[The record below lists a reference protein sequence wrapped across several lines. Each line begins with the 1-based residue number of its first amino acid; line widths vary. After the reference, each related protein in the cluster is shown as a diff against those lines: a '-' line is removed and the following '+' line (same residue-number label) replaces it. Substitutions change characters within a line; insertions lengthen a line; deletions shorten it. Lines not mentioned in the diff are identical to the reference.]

1 MVPRAIKPGA
11 GWDKSAGSRAVRA
24 LAALGAGLVL
34 GLGSSTAHAA
44 EAIGPFLTS
53 DLLVLLIVLT
63 AGALA
68 IAGGL
73 WGLAER
79 RATLALRESL
89 RTTTSRARALLAAR
103 DAWLSAGRE
112 SLMVWGADMSAP
124 LSFGEGAALM
134 EACLVGPDATDL
146 SAALDALAAN
156 GTSFALTCRTTEGR
170 DIHVRGR
177 PAGGSV
183 AVFLEPSGADQA
195 RSSDVQAILD
205 AIPISIWLRRQE
217 DLALTFVNKAFLTAA
232 GVPSYETAL
241 QMNVA
246 FDRSERDL
254 ASTAKNDNAP
264 VEAKRFAVFAGRRH
278 ALHFMLAPLPN
289 GSVLGSA
296 VDVTA
301 SSEAEVKLQQHLDA
315 HAQTLDRLATAIAIF
330 GPDRKLTSYN
340 QAYVRL
346 WGLPEAW
353 LDSHPSEGEILD
365 RLRELRRLP
374 EQPDFRAWKQERL
387 KAFERVDQHPEELWH
402 LPGGKT
408 LRVVTQPQ
416 AFGGLTFLYED
427 VTDQLRL
434 ESSYNTLIKVQKATL
449 DTLQEGVAVFGLDG
463 RLKLYNAAFARIWR
477 LEPAELSGEPHLNR
491 IAEACATRF
500 GNDRV
505 WDDITSTVNAA
516 PPERRREWGEVERS
530 DGAIISLSIAPLPD
544 GATLV
549 TFVDATDRF
558 RMEAALRERNEAL
571 EASDKLKSEF
581 VKRVSYELRTPLNS
595 IMGFAQLLLT
605 NQKAG
610 KLTAQQSEHA
620 EAIVRASE
628 GLRDLINDILDLS
641 TIEAGA
647 MELDLQEID
656 LYALLSGVAEHA
668 QEWAGKIGL
677 TLTLECRKDAG
688 PFIAD
693 GRRIRQV
700 LFNLLSNAFKFTPRT
715 GHVTLG
721 GDISGDDVRIFVADT
736 GPGVSPELMP
746 SAFERF
752 SAKGV
757 AVTRAG
763 AGLGL
768 ALVNRFIELHHGW
781 VELESEPGHGTR
793 VTCHLPRRA
802 EAHRRGGDPG
812 TQARA

>member
-1 MVPRAIKPGA
+1 MVPRAIQPGA
-11 GWDKSAGSRAVRA
+11 GWDYFGSSWAVPARA
-24 LAALGAGLVL
+24 LGLSSAAALLPFPAL
-34 GLGSSTAHAA
+34 AA
-44 EAIGPFLTS
+44 EAIAPLFS
-53 DLLVLLIVLT
+53 VDLLVLLIVLA

-79 RATLALRESL
+79 RNTVAMRESL
-89 RTTTSRARALLAAR
+89 RATTSKARALLSAR

-146 SAALDALAAN
+146 STALDALAAN
-156 GTSFALTCRTTEGR
+156 GTSFAMVCRTTDNR
-170 DIHVRGR
+170 AITVRGR

-183 AVFLEPSGADQA
+183 AVFLEPESRGGATQTDI
-195 RSSDVQAILD
+195 QAILD
-205 AIPISIWLRRQE
+205 AVPIPIWIRRPQ
-217 DLALTFVNKAFLTAA
+217 DLALNLVNRAFLAA
-232 GVPSYETAL
+232 SGTPSPEAAI
-241 QMNVA
+241 QMNIA

-254 ASTAKNDNAP
+254 ASTARGDQDS
-264 VEAKRFAVFAGRRH
+264 VEAKRFAVLAGHRR
-278 ALHFMLAPLPN
+278 ALNFTLAPLPN
-289 GSVLGSA
+289 GGVVGSVI
-296 VDVTA
+296 DVTA
-301 SSEAEVKLQQHLDA
+301 SSEAETKLQRHLDA
-315 HAQTLDRLATAIAIF
+315 QAETLDRLATAVAIF
-330 GPDRKLTSYN
+330 GSDRRIIFYN
-340 QAYVRL
+340 RAYVSL
-346 WGLPEAW
+346 WELPEAW
-353 LDSHPSEGEILD
+353 LDAHPSESEILD

-374 EQPDFRAWKQERL
+374 EQPDFRAWKQERMKL
-387 KAFERVDQHPEELWH
+387 FETLEQHPEELWH

-408 LRVVTQPQ
+408 LQVVTQPHPL
-416 AFGGLTFLYED
+416 GGLLFLYED

-434 ESSYNTLIKVQKATL
+434 ESLYNTLIQVQKATL
-449 DTLQEGVAVFGLDG
+449 DTLQEGVAVFGPDG
-463 RLKLYNAAFARIWR
+463 KLKLHNAAFARIWR
-477 LEPAELSGEPHLNR
+477 LEPGDLADEPHLKL
-491 IAEACATRF
+491 IAKACAARF
-500 GNDRV
+500 GRDRV
-505 WDDITSTVNAA
+505 WEIVTSTVTAMGTD
-516 PPERRREWGEVERS
+516 RRREWGEAERS

-558 RMEAALRERNEAL
+558 RIESALRERNEAL

-595 IMGFAQLLLT
+595 IMGFAEMLASGRQGQLT
-605 NQKAG
+605 DKQGEYAD
-610 KLTAQQSEHA
+610 S
-620 EAIVRASE
+620 IVKASE

-647 MELDLQEID
+647 MELDQQQLD
-656 LYALLSGVAEHA
+656 LFTLLSGVNEHA

-688 PFIAD
+688 TFLGD
-693 GRRIRQV
+693 GRRLRQV
-700 LFNLLSNAFKFTPRT
+700 VFNLLSNAFKFTPRT
-715 GHVTLG
+715 GHVTIG
-721 GDISGDDVRIFVADT
+721 GDITGDDVRIFVSDT

-752 SAKGV
+752 SAKGI

-781 VELESEPGHGTR
+781 VELESQPGQGTR
-793 VTCHLPRRA
+793 VTCHLPRRTDA
-802 EAHRRGGDPG
+802 QKAN
-812 TQARA
+812 A

>member
-1 MVPRAIKPGA
+1 MSLTVALPAP
-11 GWDKSAGSRAVRA
+11 A
-24 LAALGAGLVL
+24 LAAEAAIPLV
-34 GLGSSTAHAA
+34 
-44 EAIGPFLTS
+44 PVDF
-53 DLLVLLIVLT
+53 LVLLIVLA

-79 RATLALRESL
+79 RSTAALRDSL
-89 RTTTSRARALLAAR
+89 RATTSKARALLSAR

-124 LSFGEGAALM
+124 LSFGDGAALM

-146 SAALDALAAN
+146 SAALDALAAS
-156 GTSFALTCRTTEGR
+156 GTAFAMACQTADGR
-170 DIHVRGR
+170 AINVRGR

-183 AVFLEPSGADQA
+183 AVFFEPENRLGATETDL
-195 RSSDVQAILD
+195 QAILD
-205 AIPISIWLRRQE
+205 AVPIPIWVRRPQ
-217 DLALTFVNKAFLTAA
+217 DLALGIVNRAFLAA
-232 GVPSYETAL
+232 SGTPSPEAAI

-254 ASTAKNDNAP
+254 ASAALGEQET
-264 VEAKRFAVFAGRRH
+264 VEAKRFAVLAGHRR
-278 ALHFMLAPLPN
+278 ALNFTLTPLEGGAVV
-289 GSVLGSA
+289 GSV

-301 SSEAEVKLQQHLDA
+301 SSEAETKLQRHLDA
-315 HAQTLDRLATAIAIF
+315 QAETLDRLATAVAIF
-330 GPDRKLTSYN
+330 GSDRRIIFYN
-340 QAYVRL
+340 RAYVSL

-353 LDSHPSEGEILD
+353 LDAHPSESEILD

-374 EQPDFRAWKQERL
+374 EQPDFRAWKQERMKL
-387 KAFERVDQHPEELWH
+387 FESIEQHPEELWH

-408 LRVVTQPQ
+408 LQVITQPHPL
-416 AFGGLTFLYED
+416 GGLLFLYED

-449 DTLQEGVAVFGLDG
+449 DTLQEGVAVFGPDG
-463 RLKLYNAAFARIWR
+463 KLKLYNAAFVRIWR
-477 LEPAELSGEPHLNR
+477 LEPKELEREPHLKR
-491 IAEACATRF
+491 IADACAARF
-500 GNDRV
+500 GRDRV
-505 WDDITSTVNAA
+505 WEIVTSTVTALA
-516 PPERRREWGEVERS
+516 TDRRREWGEAERS

-558 RMEAALRERNEAL
+558 RIESALRERNEAL

-595 IMGFAQLLLT
+595 IMGFAEMLSSGRQGQLT
-605 NQKAG
+605 EKQGEYAD
-610 KLTAQQSEHA
+610 
-620 EAIVRASE
+620 AIVKASE

-647 MELDLQEID
+647 MELDLQELD
-656 LYALLSGVAEHA
+656 LFALLSGVAEHA

-677 TLTLECRKDAG
+677 TLNLECRQDAG
-688 PFIAD
+688 PFLGD
-693 GRRIRQV
+693 GRRLRQV
-700 LFNLLSNAFKFTPRT
+700 VFNLLSNAFKFTPRG
-715 GHVTLG
+715 GHVTIG
-721 GDISGDDVRIFVADT
+721 GDISGDDVRIFVGDT

-752 SAKGV
+752 SAKGI

-768 ALVNRFIELHHGW
+768 ALVNRFVELHHGW
-781 VELESEPGHGTR
+781 VELESQPGQGTR
-793 VTCHLPRRA
+793 VTCHLPRRTA
-802 EAHRRGGDPG
+802 
-812 TQARA
+812 TQKAQA

>member
-1 MVPRAIKPGA
+1 LALASSP
-11 GWDKSAGSRAVRA
+11 A
-24 LAALGAGLVL
+24 LAA
-34 GLGSSTAHAA
+34 
-44 EAIGPFLTS
+44 EAVGPFFS
-53 DLLVLLIVLT
+53 GDLLVLLIVLT
-63 AGALA
+63 AAALS

-79 RATLALRESL
+79 RTTVALRENL
-89 RTTTSRARALLAAR
+89 RSTTSKARALLAAR

-134 EACLVGPDATDL
+134 EACLVGPDAIDL

-156 GTSFALTCRTTEGR
+156 GTSFAMLCRTADDRT
-170 DIHVRGR
+170 INVRGR

-183 AVFLEPSGADQA
+183 AVFLEPDVRAEA
-195 RSSDVQAILD
+195 KEPDVQAVLD
-205 AIPISIWLRRQE
+205 AIPIPIWMRRPQ
-217 DLALTFVNKAFLTAA
+217 DLGLAIVNRAFLTASGLSREA
-232 GVPSYETAL
+232 AL

-254 ASTAKNDNAP
+254 ATTAKIDNEP
-264 VEAKRFAVFAGRRH
+264 VEAKRFAVLAGHRR
-278 ALHFMLAPLPN
+278 ALNFMLAPLPT
-289 GSVLGSA
+289 GAIVGSA
-296 VDVTA
+296 IDVTA
-301 SSEAEVKLQQHLDA
+301 SSEAETKLQRYLDA
-315 HAQTLDRLATAIAIF
+315 HAETLDRLATAVAIF
-330 GPDRKLTSYN
+330 DSDRKLTFYN
-340 QAYVRL
+340 RAYVRL

-353 LDSHPSEGEILD
+353 LETHPSEGEILD

-387 KAFERVDQHPEELWH
+387 KLFDRLDPHPEELWH

-408 LRVVTQPQ
+408 LRVVSQPHPL
-416 AFGGLTFLYED
+416 GGLLFLYED
-427 VTDQLRL
+427 VSDQLRL

-449 DTLQEGVAVFGLDG
+449 DTLQEGVAVFGPDG
-463 RLKLYNAAFARIWR
+463 RLKLHNAAFARIWR
-477 LEPAELSGEPHLNR
+477 LEPNELAGEPHLRR
-491 IAEACATRF
+491 IADACAARF
-500 GNDRV
+500 GRDRV
-505 WDDITSTVNAA
+505 WDIITSTVTAA
-516 PPERRREWGEVERS
+516 APERRREWGEAERS

-544 GATLV
+544 GATMV

-558 RMEAALRERNEAL
+558 RIESALRERNEAL

-595 IMGFAQLLLT
+595 IMGFAQMLT
-605 NQKAG
+605 RP
-610 KLTAQQSEHA
+610 EHGQLNKKQGEFA
-620 EAIVRASE
+620 DAIVRASE

-647 MELDLQEID
+647 MELDLQTLD
-656 LYALLSGVAEHA
+656 LYTLLSGVADHA

-677 TLTLECRKDAG
+677 TLALECREDAG
-688 PFIAD
+688 TFIGD
-693 GRRIRQV
+693 GRRLRQV
-700 LFNLLSNAFKFTPRT
+700 VFNLLSNAFKFTPRM
-715 GHVTLG
+715 GRVTLG
-721 GDISGDDVRIFVADT
+721 GEISGDDVRIFVADT

-746 SAFERF
+746 QAFERF

-768 ALVNRFIELHHGW
+768 ALVNRFVELHHGW
-781 VELESEPGHGTR
+781 VELESQPGQGTR

-802 EAHRRGGDPG
+802 EPQRQ
-812 TQARA
+812 TVQ

>member
-1 MVPRAIKPGA
+1 M
-11 GWDKSAGSRAVRA
+11 A
-24 LAALGAGLVL
+24 LPSPTL
-34 GLGSSTAHAA
+34 AA
-44 EAIGPFLTS
+44 EAASPVVPFEF
-53 DLLVLLIVLT
+53 LVPLIVLA

-79 RATLALRESL
+79 RNTGALRDSL
-89 RTTTSRARALLAAR
+89 RATTSKARALLSAR

-112 SLMVWGADMSAP
+112 SLMVWGADMNAP

-146 SAALDALAAN
+146 STALDALAAS
-156 GTSFALTCRTTEGR
+156 GTSFAMLCRTADSRT
-170 DIHVRGR
+170 ISVRGR

-183 AVFLEPSGADQA
+183 AVFLEPETRIGATEA
-195 RSSDVQAILD
+195 DVQAILD
-205 AIPISIWLRRQE
+205 AVPIPIWVRRPQ
-217 DLALTFVNKAFLTAA
+217 DLGLSVVNRAFLAASGTASPEA
-232 GVPSYETAL
+232 AL
-241 QMNVA
+241 QMNIA

-254 ASTAKNDNAP
+254 ASAARGDKEP
-264 VEAKRFAVFAGRRH
+264 VEAKRFAVLAGSRR
-278 ALHFMLAPLPN
+278 ALNFTLAPLPN
-289 GSVLGSA
+289 GGVVGSA

-301 SSEAEVKLQQHLDA
+301 SSEAETKLQRHLDA
-315 HAQTLDRLATAIAIF
+315 HAETLDRLATAVAIF
-330 GPDRKLTSYN
+330 GSDRRIIFYN
-340 QAYVRL
+340 RAYVSL

-353 LDSHPSEGEILD
+353 LDSHPSESEILD

-374 EQPDFRAWKQERL
+374 EQPDFRAWKLERIKL
-387 KAFERVDQHPEELWH
+387 FESLEQHPEELWH

-408 LRVVTQPQ
+408 LRVVTQPHPM
-416 AFGGLTFLYED
+416 GGLLFLYED
-427 VTDQLRL
+427 VSDQLRL

-449 DTLQEGVAVFGLDG
+449 DTLQEGVAVFGPDG
-463 RLKLYNAAFARIWR
+463 KLKLHNAAFARIWR
-477 LEPAELSGEPHLNR
+477 LEPSDLANDPHLKR
-491 IAEACATRF
+491 IANACATRF
-500 GNDRV
+500 GRDRV
-505 WDDITSTVNAA
+505 WEIVTSTVTAA
-516 PPERRREWGEVERS
+516 APERRREWGEAERS

-558 RMEAALRERNEAL
+558 RIESALRERNEAL

-595 IMGFAQLLLT
+595 IMGFAEMLSSGRQGQLT
-605 NQKAG
+605 EKQGEYAD
-610 KLTAQQSEHA
+610 
-620 EAIVRASE
+620 AIVKASE

-647 MELDLQEID
+647 MELDLQQLD
-656 LYALLSGVAEHA
+656 LFTLLSGVAEHA

-677 TLTLECRKDAG
+677 TLTLECPEDAG
-688 PFIAD
+688 RFLGD
-693 GRRIRQV
+693 GRRLRQV
-700 LFNLLSNAFKFTPRT
+700 VFNLLSNAFKFTPRA
-715 GHVTLG
+715 GHVTIG

-752 SAKGV
+752 SAKGI

-781 VELESEPGHGTR
+781 VELESQPGQGTR
-793 VTCHLPRRA
+793 VTCHLPRRS
-802 EAHRRGGDPG
+802 EAQQS
-812 TQARA
+812 QA

>member
-1 MVPRAIKPGA
+1 MPRATQPGA
-11 GWDKSAGSRAVRA
+11 GWDYKKGSLAVRA
-24 LAALGAGLVL
+24 WALSFSLALVL
-34 GLGSSTAHAA
+34 LPHPVLAA
-44 EAIGPFLTS
+44 EAVPPVLTL
-53 DLLVLLIVLT
+53 DLLVLLIVLA

-79 RATLALRESL
+79 RNTVAVRDSL
-89 RTTTSRARALLAAR
+89 RATTSKARALLSAR

-146 SAALDALAAN
+146 STALDALAAN
-156 GTSFALTCRTTEGR
+156 GTSFVLACRTMDGR
-170 DIHVRGR
+170 SINVRGR

-183 AVFLEPSGADQA
+183 AVFLEPESRGETSQVDF
-195 RSSDVQAILD
+195 QAILD
-205 AIPISIWLRRQE
+205 AVPIPIWMRRPQ
-217 DLALTFVNKAFLTAA
+217 DLALSFVNRAFLSASGT
-232 GVPSYETAL
+232 PSHEAAL
-241 QMNVA
+241 QMNIA

-254 ASTAKNDNAP
+254 ASMARGDNVP
-264 VEAKRFAVFAGRRH
+264 VDAKRFAVLAGHRR
-278 ALHFMLAPLPN
+278 ALNFTLAPLPN
-289 GSVLGSA
+289 GGVVGSA

-301 SSEAEVKLQQHLDA
+301 SSEAETRLRQHLDA
-315 HAQTLDRLATAIAIF
+315 HADTLDRLATAVAIF
-330 GPDRKLTSYN
+330 GPDRKLTFYN
-340 QAYVRL
+340 RAYVRL

-353 LDSHPSEGEILD
+353 LDAHPGEGEILD

-374 EQPDFRAWKQERL
+374 EQPDFRAWKQDRLKLFERL
-387 KAFERVDQHPEELWH
+387 DQHPEELWH

-408 LRVVTQPQ
+408 LRVVTQPHP
-416 AFGGLTFLYED
+416 FGGLIFLYED
-427 VTDQLRL
+427 VSDQLRL

-449 DTLQEGVAVFGLDG
+449 DTLQEGVAVFGPDG
-463 RLKLYNAAFARIWR
+463 KLKLYNAAFARIWR
-477 LEPAELSGEPHLNR
+477 LEPAELAGEPHLRR
-491 IAEACATRF
+491 IADACATRF
-500 GNDRV
+500 GRDRV
-505 WDDITSTVNAA
+505 WEVVISTVTAA
-516 PPERRREWGEVERS
+516 APERRREWGEAERS

-558 RMEAALRERNEAL
+558 RIESALRERNEAL

-595 IMGFAQLLLT
+595 IMGFAEMLNSGTQGQL
-605 NQKAG
+605 
-610 KLTAQQSEHA
+610 SEKQGEYA
-620 EAIVRASE
+620 DAIVRASE

-647 MELDLQEID
+647 MELDLHE
-656 LYALLSGVAEHA
+656 LNLFTLLSGVAEHA

-677 TLTLECRKDAG
+677 TLSLECREDAG
-688 PFIAD
+688 TFIGD
-693 GRRIRQV
+693 GRRLRQV
-700 LFNLLSNAFKFTPRT
+700 VFNLLSNAFKFTPRG

-721 GDISGDDVRIFVADT
+721 GDITGEDVRIFVADT

-802 EAHRRGGDPG
+802 PSQRQSAG
-812 TQARA
+812 

>member
-1 MVPRAIKPGA
+1 MVPRAKKPGA
-11 GWDKSAGSRAVRA
+11 GWGYIKGSRALAFAPSLSLAVA
-24 LAALGAGLVL
+24 LLP
-34 GLGSSTAHAA
+34 STAFAA
-44 EAIGPFLTS
+44 EAIGPLFTG
-53 DLLVLLIVLT
+53 DLLLLLIVLT
-63 AGALA
+63 SGALA

-79 RATLALRESL
+79 RNTVALRDNL
-89 RTTTSRARALLAAR
+89 RATTAKARALLSAR

-156 GTSFALTCRTTEGR
+156 GTSFALLCRTNDGR
-170 DIHVRGR
+170 TIHVRGR

-183 AVFLEPSGADQA
+183 AVFLEPESRGEQKEIDLHA
-195 RSSDVQAILD
+195 VVD
-205 AIPISIWLRRQE
+205 AIPIPVWMRRAQ
-217 DLALTFVNKAFLTAA
+217 DLALTFANRAFLSASGT
-232 GVPSYETAL
+232 PSREAAL

-254 ASTAKNDNAP
+254 ASTARIDNET
-264 VEAKRFAVFAGRRH
+264 VDAKRFAVISGQRR
-278 ALHFMLAPLPN
+278 ALNFTLAPLPN
-289 GSVLGSA
+289 GTIVGSA
-296 VDVTA
+296 IDVTA
-301 SSEAEVKLQQHLDA
+301 SSEAEAKLQRYIDA
-315 HAQTLDRLATAIAIF
+315 HAETLDRLATAVAIL
-330 GPDRKLTSYN
+330 GSDKKLSFYN
-340 QAYVRL
+340 RAYVRL
-346 WGLPEAW
+346 WGLPEAF
-353 LDSHPSEGEILD
+353 LDSQPTEGEILD

-374 EQPDFRAWKQERL
+374 EQPDFRAWKQDRLKLFERL
-387 KAFERVDQHPEELWH
+387 DTHPEELWH

-408 LRVVTQPQ
+408 LRVISQPHP
-416 AFGGLTFLYED
+416 FGGLLLLYED
-427 VTDQLRL
+427 VSDQLRL

-449 DTLQEGVAVFGLDG
+449 DTLQEGVAVFGPDG
-463 RLKLYNAAFARIWR
+463 KLKLYNAAFARIWR
-477 LEPAELSGEPHLNR
+477 LEPTELAGEPHLKR

-500 GNDRV
+500 GRDRV
-505 WDDITSTVNAA
+505 WEIVTSTVTAA
-516 PPERRREWGEVERS
+516 APERRREWGEAERS
-530 DGAIISLSIAPLPD
+530 DGAIISLSVAPLPD

-558 RMEAALRERNEAL
+558 RIESALRERNEAL

-595 IMGFAQLLLT
+595 IMGFAQMLT
-605 NQKAG
+605 RP
-610 KLTAQQSEHA
+610 EHGQLNKKQGEYA
-620 EAIVRASE
+620 DAIVRASE

-647 MELDLQEID
+647 MELDLQSLD
-656 LYALLSGVAEHA
+656 LYTLLSGVAEHA

-677 TLTLECRKDAG
+677 TLSLECAEDAG
-688 PFIAD
+688 TFIGD
-693 GRRIRQV
+693 GRRLRQV
-700 LFNLLSNAFKFTPRT
+700 VFNLLSNAFKFTPRM
-715 GHVTLG
+715 GRVTLG
-721 GDISGDDVRIFVADT
+721 GEIVGDDVRIYVADT

-746 SAFERF
+746 QAFERF

-781 VELESEPGHGTR
+781 VELESQPGQGTR

-802 EAHRRGGDPG
+802 EAQRQSA
-812 TQARA
+812 T

>member
-1 MVPRAIKPGA
+1 MVPRAIQPGA
-11 GWDKSAGSRAVRA
+11 GWDIEGSWAVHARALGVSLGLALMPYPA
-24 LAALGAGLVL
+24 LAAEALVPVL
-34 GLGSSTAHAA
+34 SL
-44 EAIGPFLTS
+44 
-53 DLLVLLIVLT
+53 DLLVLLIVL
-63 AGALA
+63 ASGALA

-79 RATLALRESL
+79 RATVALRETL
-89 RTTTSRARALLAAR
+89 RTTTSRARALLSSR

-156 GTSFALTCRTTEGR
+156 GTAFASTCRTTDGR
-170 DIHVRGR
+170 FIQVRGR

-183 AVFLEPSGADQA
+183 VVFLEPDRSGEVKEPDF
-195 RSSDVQAILD
+195 QAILD
-205 AIPISIWLRRQE
+205 AVPIPVWIRRPQ
-217 DLALTFVNKAFLTAA
+217 DLGLSFVNRAFLTAS
-232 GVPSYETAL
+232 GTPSLQAAL

-254 ASTAKNDNAP
+254 ASTARVDNQP
-264 VEAKRFAVFAGRRH
+264 VEAKRFAVLAGHRR
-278 ALHFMLAPLPN
+278 ALNFTLAPLPN
-289 GSVLGSA
+289 GVVVGSV

-301 SSEAEVKLQQHLDA
+301 SSEAETKLQRHLDA
-315 HAQTLDRLATAIAIF
+315 HAETLDRLATAVAIF
-330 GPDRKLTSYN
+330 GSDRKLTFYN
-340 QAYVRL
+340 RAYVSL

-353 LDSHPSEGEILD
+353 LDAHPGVGEILD

-387 KAFERVDQHPEELWH
+387 KLFERLDGHPEEQWH

-408 LRVVTQPQ
+408 LKVLTQPHPL
-416 AFGGLTFLYED
+416 GGLLFLYED
-427 VTDQLRL
+427 VSDQLRL
-434 ESSYNTLIKVQKATL
+434 ASSYNTLIKVQKATL
-449 DTLQEGVAVFGLDG
+449 DTLQEGVAVFGPDG
-463 RLKLYNAAFARIWR
+463 RLKLYNAAFQRIWR
-477 LEPAELSGEPHLNR
+477 LEANELANEPHLKL
-491 IAEACATRF
+491 IADACATRF
-500 GNDRV
+500 GASSV
-505 WDDITSTVNAA
+505 WQSVTSTVTAA
-516 PPERRREWGEVERS
+516 TPERRREWNEAERS
-530 DGAIISLSIAPLPD
+530 DGAIISLSVAPLPD

-558 RMEAALRERNEAL
+558 KMESALRERNEAL

-595 IMGFAQLLLT
+595 IMGFAEMLSSGRQGQLT
-605 NQKAG
+605 EKQ
-610 KLTAQQSEHA
+610 A
-620 EAIVRASE
+620 EYADAIVRASE

-647 MELDLQEID
+647 MELDVQEHD

-677 TLTLECRKDAG
+677 TLSLECRNDAG
-688 PFIAD
+688 SFLGD
-693 GRRIRQV
+693 GRRLRQV
-700 LFNLLSNAFKFTPRT
+700 VFNLLSNAFKFTPRT

-721 GDISGDDVRIFVADT
+721 GEITGDDVRIFVADT

-768 ALVNRFIELHHGW
+768 ALVNRFVELHHGW
-781 VELESEPGHGTR
+781 VELESEPGRGTR
-793 VTCHLPRRA
+793 VTCHLPRG
-802 EAHRRGGDPG
+802 EAKK
-812 TQARA
+812 ARA

>member
-1 MVPRAIKPGA
+1 MSG
-11 GWDKSAGSRAVRA
+11 D
-24 LAALGAGLVL
+24 
-34 GLGSSTAHAA
+34 
-44 EAIGPFLTS
+44 F
-53 DLLVLLIVLT
+53 LVLLIVLT

-79 RATLALRESL
+79 RTTVAIRESL
-89 RTTTSRARALLAAR
+89 RATTAKARALLQAR

-134 EACLVGPDATDL
+134 EACLVGPDAGDL
-146 SAALDALAAN
+146 SAALDSLAAS
-156 GTSFALTCRTTEGR
+156 GTSFVLLCRTTDGR
-170 DIHVRGR
+170 TIHVRGR

-183 AVFLEPSGADQA
+183 AVFLEPEIRGETKEPDFL
-195 RSSDVQAILD
+195 AILD
-205 AIPISIWLRRQE
+205 AIPIPIWMRRQQ
-217 DLALTFVNKAFLTAA
+217 DLALSFANRAFLTAS
-232 GVPSYETAL
+232 GTPSREAAL

-254 ASTAKNDNAP
+254 ASTAKVDNEP
-264 VEAKRFAVFAGRRH
+264 VEAKRFAVLAGHRR
-278 ALHFMLAPLPN
+278 ALNFTLAPLPN
-289 GSVLGSA
+289 GAILGSA
-296 VDVTA
+296 IDVTA
-301 SSEAEVKLQQHLDA
+301 SSEAETKLQRHLDA
-315 HAQTLDRLATAIAIF
+315 HAETLDRLATAVAIF
-330 GPDRKLTSYN
+330 GSDRKLTFYN
-340 QAYVRL
+340 RAYVRL

-353 LDSHPSEGEILD
+353 LDAHPGEGEILD

-387 KAFERVDQHPEELWH
+387 KLFERLDPHEDQWH

-408 LRVVTQPQ
+408 LRVVTQPHPL
-416 AFGGLTFLYED
+416 GGLLFLYED
-427 VTDQLRL
+427 VSDQLRL

-449 DTLQEGVAVFGLDG
+449 DTLQEGVAVFGPDG
-463 RLKLYNAAFARIWR
+463 KLKLHNAAFARIWR
-477 LEPAELSGEPHLNR
+477 LEPADLAGEPHLKR
-491 IAEACATRF
+491 IADSCATRF
-500 GNDRV
+500 GRDRV
-505 WDDITSTVNAA
+505 WEIVTSTVTAA
-516 PPERRREWGEVERS
+516 APERRREWGEAERS

-558 RMEAALRERNEAL
+558 RIESALRERNEAL

-595 IMGFAQLLLT
+595 IMGFAQML
-605 NQKAG
+605 NRP
-610 KLTAQQSEHA
+610 EHGQLNKKQGEYA
-620 EAIVRASE
+620 DAIVRASE

-647 MELDLQEID
+647 MELDLQSID
-656 LYALLSGVAEHA
+656 LYTLLSGVAEHA

-677 TLTLECRKDAG
+677 TLSLECPEDAG
-688 PFIAD
+688 LFIGD
-693 GRRIRQV
+693 GRRLRQV
-700 LFNLLSNAFKFTPRT
+700 VFNLLSNAFKFTPRT
-715 GHVTLG
+715 GRVTLG
-721 GDISGDDVRIFVADT
+721 GEIVGDDVRIFVADT

-746 SAFERF
+746 QAFERF

-781 VELESEPGHGTR
+781 VELESQPGHGTR

-802 EAHRRGGDPG
+802 EAQRQ
-812 TQARA
+812 TAQ